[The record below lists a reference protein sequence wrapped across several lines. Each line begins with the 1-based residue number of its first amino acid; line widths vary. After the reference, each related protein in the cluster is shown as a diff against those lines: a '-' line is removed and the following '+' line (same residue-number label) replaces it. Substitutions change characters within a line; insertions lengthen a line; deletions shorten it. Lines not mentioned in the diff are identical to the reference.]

1 MKYEYSQPHVAT
13 ISPSLKI
20 NLIHNIAINEKSY
33 VTLITRPIKFETYK
47 KAQ

>member
-13 ISPSLKI
+13 ISPVLNI
-20 NLIHNIAINEKSY
+20 NLSNKIAINEKSY